1 MTPLDHNL
9 TRVLY
14 PILCDL
20 VGRANKAGHLTP
32 AKAGQMASKPTAQ
45 AVEAVTNELKRMI
58 RVEDGR
64 GKANG

>member
-1 MTPLDHNL
+1 MTLLHHNL
-9 TRVLY
+9 TRTLY
-14 PILCDL
+14 PVLCDL
-20 VGRANKAGHLTP
+20 VLRANGAGHLTP

-64 GKANG
+64 AKTDG

>member
-20 VGRANKAGHLTP
+20 AEGANKAGHLTP
-32 AKAGQMASKPTAQ
+32 AKAGQMASKPTAR
-45 AVEAVTNELKRMI
+45 AVEAVANELKRMI
-58 RVEDGR
+58 RVEE
-64 GKANG
+64 GKVK

>member
-20 VGRANKAGHLTP
+20 AGRANKAGHLTP

-45 AVEAVTNELKRMI
+45 AVEAVAEVIRLEEARARTN
-58 RVEDGR
+58 G
-64 GKANG
+64 G

>member
-20 VGRANKAGHLTP
+20 VLAANRSGHLTP
-32 AKAGQMASKPTAQ
+32 AKAGQLASKPTAQ

-58 RVEDGR
+58 RMEEGR
-64 GKANG
+64 AQTNG

>member
-1 MTPLDHNL
+1 MTPLDHSL
-9 TRVLY
+9 SRVLY

-20 VGRANKAGHLTP
+20 ADRANKAGHLTP
-32 AKAGQMASKPTAQ
+32 AKAGQLASKPTAQ

-64 GKANG
+64 GKADG